1 MLIRVSFP
9 FFSRPHSSP
18 LQPEFHSRS
27 EPANRNIGFYYFSS
41 PVDVAGIDSDG
52 HQRTDMYVIR
62 VEFWCGRITEKIRY
76 PVDREEGNW

>member
-1 MLIRVSFP
+1 M
-9 FFSRPHSSP
+9 
-18 LQPEFHSRS
+18 
-27 EPANRNIGFYYFSS
+27 
-41 PVDVAGIDSDG
+41 DVAGIDSDG